1 MSLPASESESDPSES
16 DPDTTNP
23 ADEIPNAPP
32 STPRPRSSAAMV
44 VLAAIA
50 CGAVL
55 WLAQGLILPVL
66 LSMFFALIGNPIIR
80 VLRRLWI
87 PRFLGALLVIAGGL
101 VIAGALGNQLIEPAG
116 EWMKQAPKELKELA
130 PKLRAMTKPV
140 QEANRAAESF
150 ARAAGGES
158 RPPQIVFTE
167 VNEPYKV
174 LTTTPLMLAQVLAVV
189 LLTFFFMVYGENLQ
203 RNAIALLHSR
213 QQKKLTV
220 EILQSVEGEL
230 SRYVLTIS
238 VINAIVGLVFAGSL
252 YLLGFALPDALLW
265 GTMAA
270 LLNYA
275 PYVGPLIGIAVMLLI
290 GLTEF
295 DDLKA
300 LLPAGMYLVLHTL
313 EGQLVTPIVLGRRMR
328 LSPLVLILGLMVFG
342 SLWGIVGLLLAVPLL
357 VCVKLILERTEGM
370 DGWARLLE

>member
-1 MSLPASESESDPSES
+1 MSLPESAPGSE
-16 DPDTTNP
+16 PDAEP
-23 ADEIPNAPP
+23 AEPAGRIPNAPP
-32 STPRPRSSAAMV
+32 ATPRPRSSAAAV
-44 VLAAIA
+44 VLATVAV
-50 CGAVL
+50 GAVL
-55 WLAQGLILPVL
+55 WLAQDLILPVL

-87 PRFLGALLVIAGGL
+87 PRFIGALLVLAGGL
-101 VIAGALGNQLIEPAG
+101 FLAGALGNQLIEPAG

-130 PKLRAMTKPV
+130 PKLRAMVKPV

-158 RPPQIVFTE
+158 RPPEIVFTE
-167 VNEPYKV
+167 VNEPYKA
-174 LTTTPLMLAQVLAVV
+174 LTTTPRMLASVLAVV

-220 EILQSVEGEL
+220 DILQSIEDEL

-238 VINAIVGLVFAGSL
+238 VINVIVGLVFAGALQYLGLSL
-252 YLLGFALPDALLW
+252 PEALLW

-290 GLTEF
+290 GMTEF
-295 DDLKA
+295 DGVKA
-300 LLPAGMYLVLHTL
+300 LLPAGIYLLLHTL
-313 EGQLVTPIVLGRRMR
+313 EGQIVTPIVLGQRMR

-342 SLWGIVGLLLAVPLL
+342 SLWGIIGLLLAVPLL

-370 DGWARLLE
+370 EGWARLLE

>member
-1 MSLPASESESDPSES
+1 M
-16 DPDTTNP
+16 
-23 ADEIPNAPP
+23 
-32 STPRPRSSAAMV
+32 
-44 VLAAIA
+44 VLATIA
-50 CGAVL
+50 VGAVL
-55 WLAQGLILPVL
+55 WLAQELILPVL
-66 LSMFFALIGNPIIR
+66 LAMFFALIGNPIIR

-87 PRFLGALLVIAGGL
+87 PRFLGALLVLAGGL
-101 VIAGALGNQLIEPAG
+101 FLAGALGNQLIEPAG

-130 PKLRAMTKPV
+130 PKLRAMVKPV

-158 RPPQIVFTE
+158 RPPEIVFTE
-167 VNEPYKV
+167 VNEPYKA
-174 LTTTPLMLAQVLAVV
+174 LTTTPRMLASVLAVV

-220 EILQSVEGEL
+220 DILQSIEDEL

-238 VINAIVGLVFAGSL
+238 VINVIVGLVFAGALQYLGLSL
-252 YLLGFALPDALLW
+252 PEALLW

-295 DDLKA
+295 DGAEA
-300 LLPAGMYLVLHTL
+300 LLPAGIYLLLHTL
-313 EGQLVTPIVLGRRMR
+313 EGQIVTPIVLGQRMR
-328 LSPLVLILGLMVFG
+328 LSPLVLVLGLLVFG
-342 SLWGIVGLLLAVPLL
+342 SLWGIIGLLLAVPLL

>member
-1 MSLPASESESDPSES
+1 MSLPASASESESSESDPAGA
-16 DPDTTNP
+16 TP

-32 STPRPRSSAAMV
+32 STPRPRSSVAMV
-44 VLAAIA
+44 VLATIA
-50 CGAVL
+50 VGAVL

-87 PRFLGALLVIAGGL
+87 PRFLGALLVIVGGL
-101 VIAGALGNQLIEPAG
+101 FLAGALGNQLVEPAG

-167 VNEPYKV
+167 VNEPYKA
-174 LTTTPLMLAQVLAVV
+174 LTTTPRMLASVLAVV

-220 EILQSVEGEL
+220 EILQSIEDEL

-238 VINAIVGLVFAGSL
+238 VINVIVGLVFAGALQYLGLSL
-252 YLLGFALPDALLW
+252 PEALLW

-290 GLTEF
+290 GMTEF
-295 DDLKA
+295 DGAKA
-300 LLPAGMYLVLHTL
+300 LLPAGIYLLLHTL

-342 SLWGIVGLLLAVPLL
+342 SLWGIIGLLLAVPLL